1 MLLINSTSLKELTIN
16 AKIVELSDPIIKSN
30 TTMPSNIDRH
40 SIEDPADNM
49 QISRYA
55 NMQISRY
62 ANMQTRRRFLIAF
75 CRIKGGEE
83 EKLTFLPDAMQ

>member
-55 NMQISRY
+55 NMQ
-62 ANMQTRRRFLIAF
+62 TRRRFLIAF